1 MIINYIRVPFISA
14 FSIDDYVE
22 SLTLGIAP
30 SGEYIEGRVASD
42 SFTGYL
48 TGFNAFFSGSGYWL
62 TSGSTQSISTYL
74 NDAFSG
80 YGLGD
85 FRYNA
90 LNAGFIYQGYS
101 VMSGSTT
108 GNLYIIS
115 NQINDSFV
123 NYPTGTYSTFTGN
136 VYQAGYIPTTGS
148 QTGVTY
154 GFVTSYT
161 GGGGAGGGGGASSS
175 GNYWV
180 LTDSSNVSPSYG
192 YINNGYRCTTGS
204 YAYYATPSGA
214 IGNSGVAL
222 NDYTVEFWMKRD
234 GWGFQAD
241 VLAETN
247 TNLGFSVVRSVA
259 TDKLNFYSNGSILQ
273 GSGTVPNNTW
283 CHVAAVR
290 QGSGLRLYFSGI
302 LDSNN
307 PSFANSGQLSA
318 NYTLT
323 IGASAIAGGTPFVG
337 NIDEFRLWNYAR
349 SQAEISTNM
358 NTQIVSAPGLV
369 NYLTFDS

>member
-1 MIINYIRVPFISA
+1 MFVNYFKVPFISA

-74 NDAFSG
+74 NDMFSG
-80 YGLGD
+80 YSSGD

-115 NQINDSFV
+115 NQINDGFV

-136 VYQAGYIPTTGS
+136 VYQAGYISTTGT
-148 QTGVTY
+148 QTGVSY
-154 GFVTSYT
+154 SFSNSYT
-161 GGGGAGGGGGASSS
+161 GGGNQGGGGSGSYWFITNSANISS
-175 GNYWV
+175 
-180 LTDSSNVSPSYG
+180 SYG
-192 YINNGYRCTTGS
+192 YINNGYYCTTGS
-204 YAYYATPSGA
+204 YCYFYTPSGSLT
-214 IGNSGVAL
+214 NSGVAL
-222 NDYTVEFWMKRD
+222 NDFTVEFWMKRN
-234 GWGFQAD
+234 GWGFIGD
-241 VLAETN
+241 VLAETSPSF
-247 TNLGFSVVRSVA
+247 GFSIQRFSSSDRL
-259 TDKLNFYSNGSILQ
+259 TFYANNGVMNS
-273 GSGTVPNNTW
+273 SGTIPNNTW

-290 QGSGLRLYFSGI
+290 QGSGMRLYFSGI

-307 PSFANSGQLSA
+307 PTGPNTGQLSSQ
-318 NYTLT
+318 YTL
-323 IGASAIAGGTPFVG
+323 ILGGATNPFVG
-337 NIDEFRLWNYAR
+337 NMDEFRLWNYAR